1 MKRFFL
7 FAVTAFLCLQLSAKK
22 ALVVIAHGSPSEY
35 WNQQVLALEPR
46 LRALEL
52 PGIDYIRV
60 ALMEFAQPDITS
72 VMRDCE
78 REGVD
83 TVFAL
88 PLFISP
94 SGHSE
99 DDIPNILGLKFNP
112 DVREE
117 LAEEGI
123 EIVRTGMH
131 IILGPTLMDSG
142 VIEKAMAERVK
153 KLSTDPDREALI
165 LLAHGDGHR
174 AGFWQRILKRCED
187 SVRAE
192 GFSYVDYQLVGMG
205 QHFAKDVTP
214 LLERARSERE
224 RILVQG
230 IYLVSNVGA
239 MARRAGMEQLA
250 STPIA
255 YGEAGIL
262 PESIDEVTEWIVKTV
277 KAWQENN

>member
-46 LRALEL
+46 LQALEL

-60 ALMEFAQPDITS
+60 ALMEFAQPDIAS

-83 TVFAL
+83 SVFAL

-142 VIEKAMAERVK
+142 VIEKALTERVK

-174 AGFWQRILKRCED
+174 AGFWQRILKRCEA

-230 IYLVSNVGA
+230 IYLVSNVGS
-239 MARRAGMEQLA
+239 MARRAGMENFA
-250 STPIA
+250 STPIV

-262 PESIDEVTEWIVKTV
+262 PESMDEVTEWIVKTV

>member
-1 MKRFFL
+1 MKRLFL

-46 LRALEL
+46 LQALEL

-60 ALMEFAQPDITS
+60 ALMEFAQPDIAS

-83 TVFAL
+83 SVFAL

-99 DDIPNILGLKFNP
+99 DDIPNILGLKYNP

-239 MARRAGMEQLA
+239 MARRAGMENFA
-250 STPIA
+250 STPIV

-262 PESIDEVTEWIVKTV
+262 PESMDEVTEWIVKTV